1 MSVPEELGLGA
12 RPRRSGRRNNS
23 GTANS
28 GRERSVLW
36 ICVWVAASVIP
47 ILPYARP
54 LVDYALA
61 DTPYAY
67 LVWIPA
73 FAFFWGGWSL
83 SHMDKYNDDA
93 ELHVLIGVPAMV
105 LAGALL
111 MGGLSTFAGSF
122 VGDSVGLLLWPLWA
136 LAVAWVLFGIGTTGV
151 LLRPLIF
158 MMLAW
163 PPLYTAIVSFT
174 NPILQNFAID
184 VSNGFANLFKWAQ
197 VSSQYGEILIRHG
210 GTWLAIVISSA
221 CSGSDSF
228 LAMIILLPIV
238 LVLFQGSLL
247 RKFLLIVI
255 AAMLAIAMNLL
266 RLILLILSDHAFGS
280 DFTFGILHP
289 VLGLILFACAIV
301 LLWIIG
307 RSIHVRPKA
316 SLAKQGLRS
325 PGWGRVGVAGVF
337 AIALT
342 VILWPLYTFG
352 AGSYGVPIA
361 VNTDHLSALM
371 PEVPGYFRN
380 SLGLFDDSS
389 LLGPGSY
396 CRAFAYSTPTGAYAM
411 AEEWWTYNLSAL
423 QSYGVHD
430 CLLFH
435 GYALLGQQSFDV
447 APGIAANA
455 FAILLAPATV
465 GGTRTA
471 YEDVAFVYAA
481 KYHGKNA
488 YIRAEFMTPLA
499 YDVTSK
505 SPIAR
510 ALPAAIQD
518 LYADGGK
525 DAGKLG
531 ALAGLTA
538 QDRAELQNF
547 RRFIFKF
554 AQSALNGGAASTPL
568 KSPTTV

>member
-1 MSVPEELGLGA
+1 
-12 RPRRSGRRNNS
+12 
-23 GTANS
+23 
-28 GRERSVLW
+28 
-36 ICVWVAASVIP
+36 VAASVIP

-83 SHMDKYNDDA
+83 SRMDKYNDDA
-93 ELHVLIGVPAMV
+93 ELNVLIGVPAMV

-151 LLRPLIF
+151 LLRPLMF

-197 VSSQYGEILIRHG
+197 VSTQYGEILIRHG

-255 AAMLAIAMNLL
+255 AALLAIAMNLL
-266 RLILLILSDHAFGS
+266 RLILLILSDHVFGS

-289 VLGLILFACAIV
+289 VLGMILFACAIV

-307 RSIHVRPKA
+307 RSIRVRPKA
-316 SLAKQGLRS
+316 SLARKGLRS
-325 PGWGRVGVAGVF
+325 PGWGRVGVTGVF
-337 AIALT
+337 AVALT

-411 AEEWWTYNLSAL
+411 AEEWWTYDLSAL

-435 GYALLGQQSFDV
+435 GYAVLGQQSFDV

-455 FAILLAPATV
+455 FAILLAPATI

-481 KYHGKNA
+481 KYHGKDA

-518 LYADGGK
+518 LYANGGK
-525 DAGKLG
+525 DAGKLA
-531 ALAGLTA
+531 ALPGLTA
-538 QDRAELQNF
+538 LDRAELQDF
-547 RRFIFKF
+547 RQFIFKF
-554 AQSALNGGAASTPL
+554 AHSALKVGAVSTPL
-568 KSPTTV
+568 NSPTTA

>member
-1 MSVPEELGLGA
+1 MSVPEELGIGA
-12 RPRRSGRRNNS
+12 RPRRSRKRDVTGARS
-23 GTANS
+23 G
-28 GRERSVLW
+28 GRERSAMW
-36 ICVWVAASVIP
+36 ILVWVAASVIP
-47 ILPYARP
+47 ILPYAKP

-83 SHMDKYNDDA
+83 TRMNTYNDDA
-93 ELHVLIGVPAMV
+93 ELNVLVGVPAMV

-122 VGDSVGLLLWPLWA
+122 VGNSVGLLLWPLWA

-238 LVLFQGSLL
+238 LVLFQGSFW
-247 RKFLLIVI
+247 RKLMLIAI
-255 AAMLAIAMNLL
+255 AALLAIAMNLL
-266 RLILLILSDHAFGS
+266 RLVLLILSDHIFGS

-289 VLGLILFACAIV
+289 VLGMILFACAIV

-307 RSIHVRPKA
+307 RSIRVRPKPGVA
-316 SLAKQGLRS
+316 MKGLRS
-325 PGWGRVGVAGVF
+325 PGWGRLGVTGVF
-337 AIALT
+337 TVALT
-342 VILWPLYTFG
+342 VALWPLYTYG

-411 AEEWWTYNLSAL
+411 AEEWWTYDLSAL

-435 GYALLGQQSFDV
+435 GYSLLGQQSFDV

-471 YEDVAFVYAA
+471 YEDVAFIYAA

-499 YDVTSK
+499 YDVTGK
-505 SPIAR
+505 SAISV
-510 ALPAAIQD
+510 ALPSAIRD

-525 DAGKLG
+525 GAGKLD

-538 QDRAELQNF
+538 QERAELEDF
-547 RRFIFKF
+547 KTFIFSF
-554 AQSALNGGAASTPL
+554 ARAALKGGGAATAQ
-568 KSPTTV
+568 KAPTTV